1 VTKIND
7 MISVQMMIWNT
18 LQQGEKNKVIF
29 PIDFVGLGSDEAVR
43 QGLARLVK
51 AGFLVRLAQGIYF
64 YPDKDPEWG
73 IIYPPIEMIAEA
85 IALRDHARIIP
96 TGVQALN
103 RLGLSTQLPL
113 KALYMT
119 DGSPRTL
126 KIGNRTIEFQKKS
139 AKTLSIQNKL
149 LIMLISALQ
158 TLGKDHITP
167 EIIFKLKQILLN
179 NSSNDLSK
187 ELGKA
192 PAWIR
197 KLIENL
203 QN

>member
-1 VTKIND
+1 MTSI
-7 MISVQMMIWNT
+7 QTMIWNT
-18 LQQGEKNKVIF
+18 LQTGEKNKIFF
-29 PIDFVGLGSDEAVR
+29 PIDFVGFGSDEAVR

-51 AGFLVRLAQGIYF
+51 AGLLIRLAQGIYF
-64 YPDKDPEWG
+64 YPMEDAEFG
-73 IIYPPIEMIAEA
+73 ILYPPIEAIAEA
-85 IALRDHARIIP
+85 VALRDNARIIP

-126 KIGNRTIEFQKKS
+126 KIGNRTIDFQKKS
-139 AKTLSIQNKL
+139 AKILGIQNKF

-167 EIIFKLKQILLN
+167 DVTFKLKEMLLK
-179 NSSNDLSK
+179 NSSNEWSK
-187 ELGKA
+187 ELSKA

-197 KLIENL
+197 KMIENI
-203 QN
+203 QNQPNGLA

>member
-1 VTKIND
+1 MTSI
-7 MISVQMMIWNT
+7 QTMIWNT
-18 LQQGEKNKVIF
+18 LQQGEKNKIFF
-29 PIDFVGLGSDEAVR
+29 PIDFAKFGSDEGVR

-51 AGFLVRLAQGIYF
+51 AGLLIRLAQGIYF
-64 YPDKDPEWG
+64 YPTEDAEFG
-73 IIYPPIEMIAEA
+73 ILYPPIEAIAEA
-85 IALRDHARIIP
+85 VALRDNARIIP

-126 KIGNRTIEFQKKS
+126 RIGNRTIDFQKKS
-139 AKTLSIQNKL
+139 AKILGIQNKM
-149 LIMLISALQ
+149 LIMLVSALQ
-158 TLGKDHITP
+158 TLGKENITP
-167 EIIFKLKQILLN
+167 EMHFKLKEILVKN
-179 NSSNDLSK
+179 PSNEWLQ
-187 ELGKA
+187 ELDKA

-203 QN
+203 QNQPNGVA